1 MRTGNAFLCLCG
13 ALLAVANLAHQ
24 QYRSDSNPIAPPP
37 ARAVQ
42 YNRIFSLPVAVVAL
56 HLLPTSARRARQT
69 KNPLH
74 YVNLYIAARSGLL
87 AVNNSG
93 HSDGH
98 SALKAAG

>member
-1 MRTGNAFLCLCG
+1 MCLCG

-56 HLLPTSARRARQT
+56 HLLPTSARRARQA

-74 YVNLYIAARSGLL
+74 YAKSLIMESCLIKRVPTAATERLVPFLSFT
-87 AVNNSG
+87 
-93 HSDGH
+93 
-98 SALKAAG
+98 